1 MVKYHV
7 TIVWNKCL
15 PTKNIFFKQLVDD
28 IYQSPRFLAI
38 SWHSQYNS
46 FTQNSKGLM
55 FLLLFMPLE
64 HPLILENHVNLFQK
78 QYNSFIKNLFLIR
91 KKRKALKRGEGAGVL
106 SAPNPLS
113 SAPIISYTTYSE
125 EFYDLMICCLPS
137 RVLNIS
143 HLNECLVLE
152 LRFNSVNQ

>member
-7 TIVWNKCL
+7 TIVWNKYL

-64 HPLILENHVNLFQK
+64 HPLILKNHVNLFQK

-91 KKRKALKRGEGAGVL
+91 KKRKTLKRVEGAGVL
-106 SAPNPLS
+106 SAPNPPLLSPHHFLYNLLRGILWLNDLLS
-113 SAPIISYTTYSE
+113 SVQSFEYLSFE
-125 EFYDLMICCLPS
+125 WMFGS
-137 RVLNIS
+137 RTEV
-143 HLNECLVLE
+143 
-152 LRFNSVNQ
+152 Q